1 MNALRTSLFNGLS
14 EKEVGKILSVTTMIS
29 RHKGEKII
37 EEGAEGNALY
47 IIFEGSVVVTK
58 RAGKEEVE
66 VLGEM
71 ESCEFFGEMSI
82 LEGEIRSASVTALD
96 DCELLKIEKQAFDEF
111 TSKEP
116 MIAVRIYK
124 NFAMALSSRLR
135 RSSDRVK
142 NLAREGRDMRHKSDN
157 SISEMLAIV
166 SHELRTPVAV
176 IKGAAETL
184 DELSLTKEAED
195 KLVSTIRRHTE
206 HLAKLFEDINH
217 LNELQIGGFTIEKT
231 PTDVQKIAD
240 AVVAEL
246 NTKASA
252 KNIKITLSLP
262 KDLAAIPV
270 HEGKIK
276 RAFGHLLDNAI
287 KFTGEQ
293 GSVAISAE
301 ANKDK
306 KVLTFSIKDSGPGIP
321 ENVRGE
327 VFKCFTQGASSMSTE
342 RKSGLGLGLP
352 LAKNLVT
359 AHGGELWFECPESGG
374 TIFYF
379 SLPLT

>member
-1 MNALRTSLFNGLS
+1 MTSFFNGLS
-14 EKEVGKILSVTTMIS
+14 EKEVENILSVTETVS
-29 RHKGEKII
+29 RLKGETII
-37 EEGAEGNALY
+37 EEGAEGDALY
-47 IIFEGSVVVTK
+47 IISEGSAVVTK
-58 RAGKEEVE
+58 RVGKGEVE
-66 VLGEM
+66 VLSEM
-71 ESCEFFGEMSI
+71 ESGEFFGEMSL

-96 DCELLKIEKQAFDEF
+96 DCELLKIEKRAFDEF

-116 MIAVRIYK
+116 LIAAKVYR

-135 RSSDRVK
+135 NSSDRVK
-142 NLAREGRDMRHKSDN
+142 SLAKEGRDTRNKADR

-184 DELSLTKEAED
+184 DEFSLTKEAED
-195 KLVSTIRRHTE
+195 KLVSTIRKHTE

-217 LNELQIGGFTIEKT
+217 LNELQISSATIEKT
-231 PTDVQKIAD
+231 PTDVRKMVD

-252 KNIKITLSLP
+252 KNIKVALSLP
-262 KDLAAIPV
+262 KDLADIPV
-270 HEGKIK
+270 HEAKIK

-293 GSVAISAE
+293 GNVAITAE
-301 ANKDK
+301 VNKDK

-321 ENVRGE
+321 ENIRGE
-327 VFKCFTQGASSMSTE
+327 MFKCFAQGASSMSTE

-352 LAKNLVT
+352 LAKNLVA
-359 AHGGELWFECPESGG
+359 AHGGDLWFECPKSGG

-379 SLPLT
+379 SLPME